1 MTSSTKDIHFS
12 NAFAATGMLV
22 NLFAT
27 PVGIANAIQ
36 KKEAWSIG
44 SKAAGCTMFNQT
56 TSKGADESFHE
67 DNNG

>member
-1 MTSSTKDIHFS
+1 
-12 NAFAATGMLV
+12 MLV

-44 SKAAGCTMFNQT
+44 SKAAGYTMFFNQT